1 MGMFNPNMMRL
12 FGNRGAGGMGDMG
25 AMMKVP
31 GMPRG
36 GLDPGL
42 SPFMATMG
50 ATQAAMAPPVPT
62 EDGKAVI
69 DAFSDTAKKIAEA
82 LNTKKK

>member
-1 MGMFNPNMMRL
+1 MFNPNLMRL
-12 FGNRGAGGMGDMG
+12 FGNMGAGAATGGLG
-25 AMMKVP
+25 AMMSVP

-82 LNTKKK
+82 LNKKKK